1 MTNHT
6 PPNDENRDESD
17 DDTYQT
23 EFDPLTDSVSEELIK
38 AVATLNDADPAEL
51 ALLAEF
57 IDPEALDALFGPRP
71 NDTPRDTDGRVV
83 FDYDAYHVRK
93 EISESSDVPRTRVY
107 DAIRVL
113 ETKGLVEIQH
123 SNPQQFRAVPIE
135 EAAKTLRQE
144 YESRTDTLVEALT
157 AIEPAESNGGDE
169 EITHEVWALSGT
181 TPITNRTQQLID
193 AAGREIVLIIGRD
206 EIVTEEL
213 LEQLQEAL
221 DTGLDVL
228 IGVQTEDVRE
238 QVAKAL
244 PDAEVFVS
252 GLEWLHSS
260 PLDANDDTTISRLLL
275 IDKNTIL
282 VSSVHETATGGVET
296 EKAVFGKGFDNGIVV
311 IARRLMATGLPPR
324 QDPDT
329 TADD

>member
-1 MTNHT
+1 MNEISNHQQ
-6 PPNDENRDESD
+6 SI
-17 DDTYQT
+17 
-23 EFDPLTDSVSEELIK
+23 ELLQQLGLK
-38 AVATLNDADPAEL
+38 EYEARCFVAL
-51 ALLAEF
+51 ARLPKGTA
-57 IDPEALDALFGPRP
+57 
-71 NDTPRDTDGRVV
+71 
-83 FDYDAYHVRK
+83 K
-93 EISESSDVPRTRVY
+93 EISGISEVPRTRVY

-135 EAAKTLRQE
+135 EAAETLRQE
-144 YESRTDTLVEALT
+144 YESRTDTLVEALS

-181 TPITNRTQQLID
+181 TAITNRTQQLID
-193 AAGREIVLIIGRD
+193 AAGREIVLIVGRD
-206 EIVTEEL
+206 EVITDGL
-213 LEQLQEAL
+213 LDRFQEAL

-228 IGVQTEDVRE
+228 VGTQTEELRTQIAE
-238 QVAKAL
+238 AL

-260 PLDANDDTTISRLLL
+260 PLEANDDTTISRLLL

-282 VSSVHETATGGVET
+282 VSSVHETAIGEIET
-296 EKAVFGKGFDNGIVV
+296 EKAVFGRGFDNGIVV

-329 TADD
+329 TAED